1 MDNIRKPRDN
11 RLVTTGKK
19 KLFSLETKL
28 SHSKMVFRKSTSN
41 GNINGGANID
51 KQIYLGLSI
60 LKISKTRMY

>member
-11 RLVTTGKK
+11 RLVTTDKK

-51 KQIYLGLSI
+51 K
-60 LKISKTRMY
+60 